1 MTNSDIILHGRL
13 LDDVELRF
21 TASGV
26 AVGKVVIMVSER
38 KKNAAGDW
46 ENGETSF
53 VQCNAWRQMA
63 EAMTENLRKGDL
75 VIASGKLEQRKYEVN
90 GEKRSSWEVTL
101 SDIGKSLQWLDKPK
115 ERPQGGGGGGHAY
128 EDAEPPF

>member
-1 MTNSDIILHGRL
+1 MTNSDITLHGRL
-13 LDDVELRF
+13 LDDPELRF
-21 TASGV
+21 TPGGV

-38 KKNAAGDW
+38 KRNAAGDW

-63 EAMTENLRKGDL
+63 EAMTETLRKGDL
-75 VIASGKLEQRKYEVN
+75 VIATGKLEQRKYEVN

-101 SDIGKSLQWLDKPK
+101 DDIGKSLKWLDKP
-115 ERPQGGGGGGHAY
+115 GGGNRQQSHGDGKY